1 MFDFLKDNNYHPYPV
16 EQVCVCDLCSLEYFL
31 SVFWFYSSF
40 DQVRQVAY
48 ELCLSVSFLHSVR
61 KRIRQNGQIVDSSCM
76 CEETCE
82 I

>member
-31 SVFWFYSSF
+31 SVFWFYSNF

-61 KRIRQNGQIVDSSCM
+61 KRIRQNGQIVDCSCM

>member
-16 EQVCVCDLCSLEYFL
+16 EQVCDLSSLEYFL
-31 SVFWFYSSF
+31 AVFWFYSNF

-61 KRIRQNGQIVDSSCM
+61 KRMDKLLIAAVCVKKLVKF
-76 CEETCE
+76 ETNF
-82 I
+82 